1 MTKGVINAEIRQN
14 DWNIDRSF
22 IFIIPLI
29 LVAVLIW
36 MPEEWLLESS
46 LLCIAVFVYIL
57 LTYNHRLV
65 YGFSG
70 IRIASIPSTIVAVH
84 TVFIAIPSIYVLMI
98 KDHPNEVPYFYS
110 ILLFYI
116 LFPIGLFIGQFYR
129 RIDLNKTWGL
139 LKSEIIIHGNDKIF
153 YEIIIILFSI
163 SFLIFC
169 GYLFLV
175 NEIPLFELIK
185 DPGNSTKFFFM
196 REEALKTLQMTRIE
210 RYLFFWLRSL
220 FIPFGII
227 GSLFLSSMH
236 KKKKY
241 KLLFVIFFIFGLLA
255 NTITLE
261 KSPIASIFL
270 SIAAYIFLKK
280 EKVNMSL
287 IIFLMFITLTGPIL
301 ISFFLFIDRE
311 DVFNVILWSYINRLF
326 VTPAEVLFCYFQYFP
341 DTHDFLMG
349 RSSQLFSW
357 MYSEGTFP
365 VSNYIAKLW
374 WKMPETTGSA
384 NANYLGNY
392 WSDFGWYGTI
402 ISTFIFGIIVHLF
415 QWKILQISN
424 YKKNLLYIISMS
436 ICIPAFTFGYFSSNF
451 TILFFTK
458 GLLLLVIFL
467 FVYDYWQKQKAVKVS
482 G

>member
-1 MTKGVINAEIRQN
+1 MYADIQQN
-14 DWNIDRSF
+14 DWNIDRAL

-29 LVAVLIW
+29 LIAILIW
-36 MPEEWLLESS
+36 MPEEWLLESA
-46 LLCIAVFVYIL
+46 LICISIFVYIL
-57 LTYNHRLV
+57 LTYKYRLV

-70 IRIASIPSTIVAVH
+70 IRIASIPSTII
-84 TVFIAIPSIYVLMI
+84 TTFTIFIAIPSIYILMI
-98 KDHPNEVPYFYS
+98 MDHPNEVPYFYS

-116 LFPIGLFIGQFYR
+116 LFPIGLFLGQRYR
-129 RIDLNKTWGL
+129 RINLNRTLNILNGQIKRD
-139 LKSEIIIHGNDKIF
+139 EDDKQF
-153 YEIIIILFSI
+153 YEIIVILFSI
-163 SFLIFC
+163 SILIFG
-169 GYLFLV
+169 GYLLRV
-175 NEIPLFELIK
+175 NEIPLLELIK
-185 DPGNSTKFFFM
+185 DPGNSTKFFYM
-196 REEALKTLQMTRIE
+196 REDALKILNITKIE

-227 GSLFLSSMH
+227 GSLFLNSIYS
-236 KKKKY
+236 KY
-241 KLLFVIFFIFGLLA
+241 KYKILFILFFIFGLIV

-270 SIAAYIFLKK
+270 SIAAYIFLKRERVK
-280 EKVNMSL
+280 TSL
-287 IIFLMFITLTGPIL
+287 IITLIVITLAGPML
-301 ISFFLFIDRE
+301 ISYFLFIDRE
-311 DVFNVILWSYINRLF
+311 DVFDVILWSYINRLF
-326 VTPAEVLFCYFQYFP
+326 VTPAEVLFYYFQYFP
-341 DTHDFLMG
+341 ETHDFLMG

-357 MYSEGTFP
+357 MYPEGTFP

-384 NANYLGNY
+384 NANFLGNY

-424 YKKNLLYIISMS
+424 YKKNLLYLLSMS
-436 ICIPAFTFGYFSSNF
+436 ICVPAFTFGFFSSNF

-467 FVYDYWQKQKAVKVS
+467 FVYDYWQNKSALKVS
-482 G
+482 V